1 MKRILTLAATVFMA
15 IGVYAAHNNGSKSS
29 DNSQT
34 ATVIELNSED
44 FNKLVYNINDDS
56 LNYLGDKP
64 AIIDFNATWCGPC
77 KRIAPILEEL
87 AAEYEG
93 KIVIYKVDVDKC
105 GDIARAFDIS
115 SIPAIMYIPVNGTP
129 QMTVGA
135 RDKAKFVKE
144 IQTYLL
150 K

>member
-1 MKRILTLAATVFMA
+1 MKRILTLTAAMFLT
-15 IGVYAAHNNGSKSS
+15 IGAFAACNNSNRSS

-34 ATVIELNSED
+34 ASVIELNSEE

-56 LNYLGDKP
+56 LIYLGDKP
-64 AIIDFNATWCGPC
+64 AIVDFTATWCGPC
-77 KRIAPILEEL
+77 KRISPILEEL
-87 AAEYEG
+87 AAGYDGE
-93 KIVIYKVDVDKC
+93 IVIYKVDVDKC
-105 GDIARAFDIS
+105 RDIANAFSIS

-135 RDKAKFVKE
+135 RDKAKFIKE

>member
-1 MKRILTLAATVFMA
+1 MKRLLTLAATVFMA

-29 DNSQT
+29 DNQQT
-34 ATVIELNSED
+34 ATVIELTAEKFS
-44 FNKLVYNINDDS
+44 KLVYDINSPS
-56 LNYLGDKP
+56 LKYLGDKP
-64 AIIDFNATWCGPC
+64 AIVDFYATWCAPC
-77 KRIAPILEEL
+77 KKIAPILEEL
-87 AAEYEG
+87 AEEYKG
-93 KIVIYKVDVDKC
+93 KIVIYKVNLDRCK
-105 GDIARAFDIS
+105 GLTEAFDIS